1 MSIIV
6 FGNILAVVNSV
17 ASAANSATN
26 GTINSRP
33 SATFIPSGKASGVSQ
48 AAASGADLG
57 IKIPTILRLIS
68 SGRLLAAGFCSC
80 HNNSNL
86 IFSLA
91 ILTGQNA

>member
-1 MSIIV
+1 LPKVLKDLSDFCGCLAAANTATDGAV
-6 FGNILAVVNSV
+6 FPST
-17 ASAANSATN
+17 SAAFFS
-26 GTINSRP
+26 G
-33 SATFIPSGKASGVSQ
+33 GKASGVSQ